1 MYVGDILRKKAP
13 RVVTVRM
20 NETDGIAAKLTLANN
35 VSALVANDVVRTR
48 GDTAAGLFTERL
60 RA

>member
-13 RVVTVRM
+13 RLVTV
-20 NETDGIAAKLTLANN
+20 NETVGVAAKLMLAN
-35 VSALVANDVVRTR
+35 SALVVDDVVRTR

-60 RA
+60 GA

>member
-13 RVVTVRM
+13 RPVTV
-20 NETDGIAAKLTLANN
+20 NETVGVAAKLMLANN
-35 VSALVANDVVRTR
+35 ISALVVDDVVRTR

-60 RA
+60 LA